1 MNTSVLE
8 TSGTNRTP
16 TNTTGKIFGIIIGIL
31 GFCFIVFLVWKR
43 VKCYRYFPVLR
54 ENRRFVKKEML
65 KESFF
70 ESPRIDSSSIIE
82 LTPQHE
88 SEFGQSRVRFKKEQ
102 S

>member
-8 TSGTNRTP
+8 TTSTNSTP
-16 TNTTGKIFGIIIGIL
+16 SSTTGKIIGIIIGVL
-31 GFCFIVFLVWKR
+31 AFCFIVFLVWKR

-54 ENRRFVKKEML
+54 ENRRIVKKEML
-65 KESFF
+65 KESFYG
-70 ESPRIDSSSIIE
+70 SPRIDSSSIIE

-88 SEFGQSRVRFKKEQ
+88 SEFGESCVKFEKER

>member
-8 TSGTNRTP
+8 TKDINSTP
-16 TNTTGKIFGIIIGIL
+16 SSTTGKIIGIIIGIL
-31 GFCFIVFLVWKR
+31 AFSFIVFLVWKR
-43 VKCYRYFPVLR
+43 VKCYRYFLVLR
-54 ENRRFVKKEML
+54 ENRRIVKKEML